1 MASPAP
7 KTDYMAQ
14 DSAPIDAMK
23 SEATRL
29 VTPYATEDVPTAVR
43 AHAGVGK
50 I

>member
-1 MASPAP
+1 
-7 KTDYMAQ
+7 
-14 DSAPIDAMK
+14 MK

-29 VTPYATEDVPTAVR
+29 VMPYATEDVPTAVR